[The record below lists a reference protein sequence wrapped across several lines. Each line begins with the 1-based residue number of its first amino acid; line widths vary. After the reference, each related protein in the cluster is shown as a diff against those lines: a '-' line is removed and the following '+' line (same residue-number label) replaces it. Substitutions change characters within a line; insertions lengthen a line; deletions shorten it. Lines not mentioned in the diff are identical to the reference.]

1 MIHYNSN
8 ELSAKTAYKFLSGSI
23 IPRPVAWVT
32 TQDTATGIVNAAPF
46 SFFNAAAAEIPLAT
60 LSILRP
66 DKEPKD
72 TARNI
77 LATKELVIHFVNED
91 VLTQMNQTSASLA
104 PEISEID
111 TFGIETIASQTVA
124 VPAIKAAPIRMEA
137 RLHQYVPIANHEGQI
152 ITDLFIVEI
161 TDFYF
166 DSAVFDEEHQYI
178 LPEKLQPIAR
188 LAGNDYT
195 TLGHDGGDLLF
206 LFYANAPIGSQ
217 GAKTVGACSQAFF
230 CSSVN
235 KSLCTTI

>member
-8 ELSAKTAYKFLSGSI
+8 ELSAKTAYKFYQEVLFLGQSL
-23 IPRPVAWVT
+23 AT
-32 TQDTATGIVNAAPF
+32 TQDTATGVVNAAPF

-66 DKEPKD
+66 DEEPKD

-104 PEISEID
+104 AEISEID
-111 TFGIETIASQTVA
+111 TFGIETIASQTV

-178 LPEKLQPIAR
+178 LPENSNR
-188 LAGNDYT
+188 L
-195 TLGHDGGDLLF
+195 L
-206 LFYANAPIGSQ
+206 
-217 GAKTVGACSQAFF
+217 V
-230 CSSVN
+230 
-235 KSLCTTI
+235 

>member
-1 MIHYNSN
+1 MLFRS
-8 ELSAKTAYKFLSGSI
+8 
-23 IPRPVAWVT
+23 
-32 TQDTATGIVNAAPF
+32 
-46 SFFNAAAAEIPLAT
+46 
-60 LSILRP
+60 
-66 DKEPKD
+66 
-72 TARNI
+72 
-77 LATKELVIHFVNED
+77 
-91 VLTQMNQTSASLA
+91 SASLA

-195 TLGHDGGDLLF
+195 TLGEIREVRR
-206 LFYANAPIGSQ
+206 P
-217 GAKTVGACSQAFF
+217 T
-230 CSSVN
+230 
-235 KSLCTTI
+235 

>member
-1 MIHYNSN
+1 
-8 ELSAKTAYKFLSGSI
+8 
-23 IPRPVAWVT
+23 
-32 TQDTATGIVNAAPF
+32 
-46 SFFNAAAAEIPLAT
+46 
-60 LSILRP
+60 
-66 DKEPKD
+66 
-72 TARNI
+72 
-77 LATKELVIHFVNED
+77 
-91 VLTQMNQTSASLA
+91 MNQTSAPLA
-104 PEISEID
+104 AEISEID

-195 TLGHDGGDLLF
+195 TLGEIREVRRQRK
-206 LFYANAPIGSQ
+206 APP
-217 GAKTVGACSQAFF
+217 
-230 CSSVN
+230 
-235 KSLCTTI
+235 

>member
-1 MIHYNSN
+1 
-8 ELSAKTAYKFLSGSI
+8 
-23 IPRPVAWVT
+23 
-32 TQDTATGIVNAAPF
+32 
-46 SFFNAAAAEIPLAT
+46 
-60 LSILRP
+60 
-66 DKEPKD
+66 
-72 TARNI
+72 
-77 LATKELVIHFVNED
+77 
-91 VLTQMNQTSASLA
+91 MNQTSAPLA
-104 PEISEID
+104 AEISEID

-195 TLGHDGGDLLF
+195 TLGPRHDGGGLLF